1 MKFRLIILFTLLS
14 TLLLPLSSYAT
25 EMRRPI
31 SPQQPMYIF
40 HIDVWNNADPQ
51 KIIDL
56 IPEDMLPYTVFNI
69 SLSVTESVTKDGFR
83 TAESWLRTC
92 AENRVWALIQPAS
105 GGHAWF
111 SDYDTTIHR
120 YFFENYPNF
129 LGFNYCE
136 QFWGFDDPSG
146 LHPFGYKSPTIS
158 DRMNLFVDL
167 LDLADEFGGYLVVS
181 NCLVI
186 PEWDSTSPLTMFKR
200 YPAFAEAA
208 KKHKEHLV
216 YCEKYTTSANYYD
229 MESMCL
235 GVFLSDYCDNWG
247 MRFDQCGYTEHVY
260 SNMPGEQKMPPAI
273 AGMTILE
280 HMMMTGQTVQDGP
293 ELITNQ
299 CIRALND
306 LKLEDGYN
314 TRQFEL
320 FPQFPNVYMDVWRK
334 FTTEGVIRILPRQ
347 EVIDSTKIAIY
358 NDIDQ
363 KQTTNNWEGRRS
375 HKNLFTGLYALDNG
389 TFGTDTVYLKKTG
402 RYTTV
407 PTIFIDNGK
416 DLGFQRVIKQSRF
429 NTVWRDT
436 ESKVEDFNALFSPQT
451 SDDPET
457 SLYVRRIDNNWLVYN
472 NSQYEAQR
480 KVESSTLDLRYNSCD
495 AVTVTMPMYS
505 FGLLT
510 EKADGIDI
518 YLNNYTH
525 FKGQTNDTIIIK
537 GCSAQPTFEV
547 KERGDYHASNHQTP
561 EVTSSYADGNLTIIV
576 AHNGPLDINVKCLGT
591 NTDRMAVP
599 VWEKTYGCDVPPVYK
614 GTRQWEWENAD
625 YVSIDKAWNGAG
637 RSDIPGFTALG
648 YVSLGTNRGA
658 KLRDHI
664 RIDEAG
670 RYKMAIRYLAPED
683 DIDRI
688 NITLNGNVVAR
699 NIKFAKTDE
708 NNTWAETTVEFDIPE
723 GINEIILSGTKA
735 QSSAL
740 YLDNFTLTPASPDS
754 VEGIF
759 DGNDAY
765 GSDACFDI
773 FGRRVNIEKLSKGQI
788 YIQNGKKHVI
798 K

>member
-235 GVFLSDYCDNWG
+235 GVFLSDHCDNWG

-561 EVTSSYADGNLTIIV
+561 EVTSSYADGNLTLIV

-754 VEGIF
+754 IEGIF